1 MKPYLLFFPNKS
13 ELTAVSS
20 ALQFCLKCQGII
32 QIPDCVSKQ
41 DQLKAYL
48 DAQDQLR
55 MMVCDVTA
63 PGILPLLEQLRSL
76 NRQMSLVLLADN
88 TLPPTRYIRPTIM
101 PSSLLWRPVDR
112 DAAAATLREV
122 VVSLPKEDAGAEEQD
137 QAFCLE
143 VRGVVKRFDY
153 RQILFFEARNKRVY
167 LHHGRQEY
175 PFGATLER
183 LCEELPE
190 EFIRVHKS
198 FIINRGCV
206 AEIQFGQNLVVMEGG
221 IAVPISRS
229 YRAALKA
236 VFT

>member
-13 ELTAVSS
+13 EMSAVASV
-20 ALQFCLKCQGII
+20 LQFCLKCQGII
-32 QIPDCVSKQ
+32 QIPDCASRQ
-41 DQLKAYL
+41 DQLKGYL
-48 DAQDQLR
+48 EAQDQLR
-55 MMVCDVTA
+55 MMVCDATA
-63 PGILPLLEQLRSL
+63 PGILPVLEQLRGR
-76 NRQMSLVLLADN
+76 NRQMSLVLLADD
-88 TLPPTRYIRPTIM
+88 TLVPTRYIRPSIM

-112 DAAAATLREV
+112 DAAAASLREV
-122 VVSLPKEDAGAEEQD
+122 VSALPREEDGETQEQT
-137 QAFCLE
+137 FSLE

-167 LHHGRQEY
+167 LHQGRQEY

-236 VFT
+236 VFS